1 MKLMKTTQVFAN
13 KMIKG
18 IIKYFQKLPARVI

>member
-18 IIKYFQKLPARVI
+18 IIKYYQKSPARVI

>member
-18 IIKYFQKLPARVI
+18 IILYYQKLPARVI